1 MYSPYYYYVSCE
13 AAGACLESGCSIATV
28 TDLSVIVIDRGIFR
42 GIVREIVRGVRV
54 RSRGI
59 DHGDGGGDDVVEALI
74 GNVKG
79 GEARGIAVHKEVG
92 LDMGVVVEGAGGIA
106 FAAIVLG
113 EGSMAVE
120 VVEVVADCS
129 LEEEREDIQVV
140 EACDLDCTV
149 QLGSGSDSVIVGM
162 EVLADCGLEE
172 EEQVDEACDLDCT
185 VQLGSGSDSVPV

>member
-13 AAGACLESGCSIATV
+13 AADAYLESGCSIVTV
-28 TDLSVIVIDRGIFR
+28 TGLSVIVIDRGIFR
-42 GIVREIVRGVRV
+42 GIVRGVRV

-59 DHGDGGGDDVVEALI
+59 DHGDGGGDDDVVEARI

-79 GEARGIAVHKEVG
+79 GEARGIAVHKEAG
-92 LDMGVVVEGAGGIA
+92 LDMVVVVEGVGGIA

-149 QLGSGSDSVIVGM
+149 QLGSGSDSV
-162 EVLADCGLEE
+162 
-172 EEQVDEACDLDCT
+172 
-185 VQLGSGSDSVPV
+185 PV